1 MTGDRWPQAV
11 RQQLGMGRLLP
22 LGGPEDGSWITEQAA
37 SGTLRRAAFGVP
49 GIRPGTLR
57 IRLADPEAAPEPSVP
72 APWTALPPGPLRI
85 EAEFSAPARQRLPQ
99 VAEHLRQTLLAAA
112 AERLG
117 LVVVEVDLHVT
128 DLLQAS
134 EQQPTAA
141 EASESA
147 AGETSAP
154 HLAVTEPGHPSPGPV
169 PVRDPAAELAAVAMA
184 VPGVAHLATGP
195 GLPASRARGVVARPV
210 RIEDSNEPPRRHIQ
224 IHLAVSE
231 SHRVLDVS
239 LAVRAAVAA
248 AAEGDAPGPVTVAV
262 LVTAVEPSGDASAA

>member
-99 VAEHLRQTLLAAA
+99 VAEHLRQT
-112 AERLG
+112 
-117 LVVVEVDLHVT
+117 
-128 DLLQAS
+128 
-134 EQQPTAA
+134 
-141 EASESA
+141 
-147 AGETSAP
+147 
-154 HLAVTEPGHPSPGPV
+154 
-169 PVRDPAAELAAVAMA
+169 
-184 VPGVAHLATGP
+184 
-195 GLPASRARGVVARPV
+195 
-210 RIEDSNEPPRRHIQ
+210 
-224 IHLAVSE
+224 
-231 SHRVLDVS
+231 
-239 LAVRAAVAA
+239 
-248 AAEGDAPGPVTVAV
+248 
-262 LVTAVEPSGDASAA
+262 